1 MLSAQAP
8 AAAPAEGPALAPE
21 PCAGRTFLPGLALP
35 PGRASF
41 PLCPSVRQGQRMLC
55 HATCFPR
62 ALRNT
67 VCSENALGKLGEGAC
82 GSEDARRARSRPER
96 AGPTRHL
103 LAASR
108 EGRAA
113 GGGRHAASS
122 GCPRLRHRARD
133 HVVVPECAH
142 EACVDSRGRPT
153 PRFQQHLGSRGPGR
167 RPPNASL
174 PFARKERWGLPGDN
188 LSELMPRGA
197 GTWEQSHA
205 GPACGGQ
212 AGCSLQALGRPSQQ
226 HQQQPPRYH
235 DNHAGRLSFC
245 PPGEDGPS
253 TDEAHG
259 LAAQS

>member
-8 AAAPAEGPALAPE
+8 ARAPAEGPALAPE

-96 AGPTRHL
+96 AGPARHL

-108 EGRAA
+108 EGRVA
-113 GGGRHAASS
+113 GGTRPLLG
-122 GCPRLRHRARD
+122 
-133 HVVVPECAH
+133 AH
-142 EACVDSRGRPT
+142 ACVTEPATTSWSRNVPTRRVWTPGAARPPDSSSIWALAGLDGGPRT
-153 PRFQQHLGSRGPGR
+153 PACPLPGR
-167 RPPNASL
+167 SAGVT
-174 PFARKERWGLPGDN
+174 WG
-188 LSELMPRGA
+188 
-197 GTWEQSHA
+197 
-205 GPACGGQ
+205 
-212 AGCSLQALGRPSQQ
+212 
-226 HQQQPPRYH
+226 
-235 DNHAGRLSFC
+235 
-245 PPGEDGPS
+245 
-253 TDEAHG
+253 
-259 LAAQS
+259 

>member
-8 AAAPAEGPALAPE
+8 ARAPAEGPALAPE

-82 GSEDARRARSRPER
+82 GSEDARRARSRPEW
-96 AGPTRHL
+96 AGPTRHP
-103 LAASR
+103 LAALR

-113 GGGRHAASS
+113 GG
-122 GCPRLRHRARD
+122 AR
-133 HVVVPECAH
+133 PLLGAH
-142 EACVDSRGRPT
+142 ACVTEPAT
-153 PRFQQHLGSRGPGR
+153 TRFQQHLGSRGPGR

-226 HQQQPPRYH
+226 HRQQPPRYR

-253 TDEAHG
+253 TDEVHG